1 MLIKIYNPFKKEEDR
16 PTPLL
21 VYNWRI
27 YFVGL
32 ISSFAAL
39 EIGYDSGFIGGTL
52 ALDSFRKEFGFD
64 RMSESHS
71 SFIISNIVS
80 LFHAGCFFGSILSYP
95 ITFYKGRKVVLI
107 SSALFMALGAVLM
120 LISNKDRGLGP
131 IYAGRI
137 LAGIGVG
144 QSTSI
149 VPTFLSEISPPPIR
163 GRVSAMYEIG
173 WRTGDLIGFWVSYAV
188 DENMSTGYVQWILP
202 FAIQIIPAALY
213 LALVW
218 WVKESPRW
226 LFSVGKDSE
235 AIENLKFY
243 RKLDDGNDYLL
254 SEISSI
260 KELVN
265 EAKKKVGTGIA
276 GPFLILLREPKLQK
290 RLLVTASLY
299 VFQNLLGV
307 QSINYY
313 SPIIFGKIGVDGTN
327 ATLFSTGMF
336 GVVKYIATIIWLMF
350 IVEQIGRRNTLLYVS
365 PICAVCFFYIGAY
378 LKVEGGA
385 AAGRAALGLMYVWC
399 FFFIIGWS
407 GTPYIVGAE
416 VFDNSLRASF
426 QAINSMFLWLSVFFM
441 TRFTTDMIEGM
452 DYGIFFFFA
461 SMALISIPWVYFL
474 LPETKGIPLENMEE
488 LFDYPAPRAHILV
501 FNSLKCGLD
510 ILQDKADESS
520 LTSNGNLK
528 QETIHVE
535 KVV

>member
-1 MLIKIYNPFKKEEDR
+1 MIIKIHNPFKKEEER
-16 PTPLL
+16 PTPQL

-32 ISSFAAL
+32 IASFAAL

-52 ALDSFRKEFGFD
+52 ALDSFKEEFGLD
-64 RMSESHS
+64 KKSDAHS

-107 SSALFMALGAVLM
+107 SSSVFMSLGAVLM
-120 LISNKDRGLGP
+120 LISNRKRGLGP

-188 DENMSTGYVQWILP
+188 DENIPKGYKQWILP
-202 FAIQIIPAALY
+202 FALQLIPACFY

-218 WVKESPRW
+218 YVRESPRW
-226 LFSVGKDSE
+226 LFSVERDSQ

-243 RKLDDGNDYLL
+243 RKLDNNDEYLL

-260 KELVN
+260 RELLIESRN
-265 EAKKKVGTGIA
+265 HIGKNITD
-276 GPFLILLREPKLQK
+276 PFLTLIRKPKLQK
-290 RLLVTASLY
+290 RLIVTASLY

-313 SPIIFGKIGVDGTN
+313 SPIIFGKIGVGGTN
-327 ATLFSTGMF
+327 AALFSTGMF
-336 GVVKYIATIIWLMF
+336 GVVKYIATIIWLIF
-350 IVEQIGRRNTLLYVS
+350 IVEQVGRRSTLLYIS
-365 PICAVCFFYIGAY
+365 PICAICFFYIGAY
-378 LKVEGGA
+378 LKVDGGDT
-385 AAGRAALGLMYVWC
+385 AGRAALGLMYIWC

-474 LPETKGIPLENMEE
+474 LPETRGIPLENMEE
-488 LFDYPAPRAHILV
+488 LFDYPASQAHLLV
-501 FNSLKCGLD
+501 FNGLKCDVHQNDVHAGL
-510 ILQDKADESS
+510 QSSNDE
-520 LTSNGNLK
+520 LK
-528 QETIHVE
+528 QIIEHAET
-535 KVV
+535 KV

>member
-1 MLIKIYNPFKKEEDR
+1 MIIKIHNPFKKEEESS
-16 PTPLL
+16 TPQL

-32 ISSFAAL
+32 IASFAAL

-52 ALDSFRKEFGFD
+52 ALDSFREEFGLD
-64 RMSESHS
+64 KMTDTHS

-95 ITFYKGRKVVLI
+95 VAFYKGRKVVLI
-107 SSALFMALGAVLM
+107 TSSVFMSLGAVLM
-120 LISNKDRGLGP
+120 MISNGNRGLGP
-131 IYAGRI
+131 IYAGRV

-188 DENMSTGYVQWILP
+188 DQNMAQGYKQWILP
-202 FAIQIIPAALY
+202 FAVQLIPACLY

-218 WVKESPRW
+218 YVRESPRW
-226 LFSVGKDSE
+226 LFSVEKDSQ

-243 RKLDDGNDYLL
+243 RKLDLNDEYFL

-260 KELVN
+260 RELLMKTRN
-265 EAKKKVGTGIA
+265 QIGTGITA
-276 GPFLILLREPKLQK
+276 PFLILIKTPKLQK

-327 ATLFSTGMF
+327 AALFSTGMF
-336 GVVKYIATIIWLMF
+336 GVVKYVATIIWLLF
-350 IVEQIGRRNTLLYVS
+350 IVEQVGRRNTLLYIS
-365 PICAVCFFYIGAY
+365 PICAICFFYIGAY
-378 LKVEGGA
+378 LKVDGA
-385 AAGRAALGLMYVWC
+385 DAAGRAALGSMYIWC

-426 QAINSMFLWLSVFFM
+426 QSINSMFLWLSVFFM
-441 TRFTTDMIEGM
+441 TRFTTDMIAGM

-474 LPETKGIPLENMEE
+474 LPETRGIPLENMEE
-488 LFDYPAPRAHILV
+488 LFDHPAPQAHLLIS
-501 FNSLKCGLD
+501 NALKLNV
-510 ILQDKADESS
+510 LQNNEHAGPLTTNDKLRQIIE
-520 LTSNGNLK
+520 
-528 QETIHVE
+528 HVE
-535 KVV
+535 TKV